1 MLINCN
7 SCQKKF
13 IVPDTAIT
21 ESGRLVQ
28 CGSCGKKWTQF
39 PTNITKSKETK
50 ILQDVQLKK
59 PQVNKKKTIP
69 KKTVSKKNLYTAEY
83 LKKKHGLTIQ
93 ESNITLNNLRKN
105 NKNSFGFYSYMLF
118 LFIFLITMFG
128 ILDLSKAI
136 IILKYPNS
144 EMYINYLYEV
154 IEIIKVSITVF
165 VNQFYKLN

>member
-13 IVPDTAIT
+13 IVPDNAIT

-93 ESNITLNNLRKN
+93 ESNITLNNLREN

>member
-13 IVPDTAIT
+13 IVPDNAIT

-165 VNQFYKLN
+165 VNQF

>member
-13 IVPDTAIT
+13 IVPDNAIT
-21 ESGRLVQ
+21 VSGRLVQ

-39 PTNITKSKETK
+39 PTKITKSKETK
-50 ILQDVQLKK
+50 ISQDIQLNKLQVI
-59 PQVNKKKTIP
+59 KKKTTP
-69 KKTVSKKNLYTAEY
+69 KKTGSKKNLYTAEY

-93 ESNITLNNLRKN
+93 EPNDTLNSLRKN
-105 NKNSFGFYSYMLF
+105 EKNSFGFYSYVLF

-128 ILDLSKAI
+128 ILDLSKEI
-136 IILKYPNS
+136 IILKYPTS

-165 VNQFYKLN
+165 VNQF